1 MERVAIAPCE
11 ATVVACR
18 ADQAA
23 CTPATL
29 QFLSIVD
36 LGAHREGRVR
46 LGWINRAV
54 NMTVRPVSDLVQYG
68 FADFWASPLQTLSSG
83 AGDREDYAIVKYV
96 ALRGLG
102 ISSDDL
108 RLILVQDEKREIG
121 HTVVAMRHEQ
131 HWLILDNRTMAI
143 LGAEDRAR
151 LSATVCTGS
160 ERHAGICDRVGRSH
174 HKSII

>member
-1 MERVAIAPCE
+1 MERVAIAHSCE
-11 ATVVACR
+11 ATVAACR

-46 LGWINRAV
+46 
-54 NMTVRPVSDLVQYG
+54 
-68 FADFWASPLQTLSSG
+68 LSSG